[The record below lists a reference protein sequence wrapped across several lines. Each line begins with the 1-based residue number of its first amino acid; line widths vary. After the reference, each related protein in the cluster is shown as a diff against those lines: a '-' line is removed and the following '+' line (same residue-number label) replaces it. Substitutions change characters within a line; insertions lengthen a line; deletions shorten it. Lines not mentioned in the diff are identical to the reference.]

1 VSRWLRDVRRGR
13 CRSCRRL
20 LCRLRTIGNGCVG
33 VSGRGDCGRRCRNG
47 LGLRSSRCLDHRCFR
62 DRLDGNTATATA
74 ALGGG
79 CGLGLRFRRWSGRS
93 GSAAPTRRSRRSCD
107 TRTLLTLPASAD
119 AGNLIITQRT
129 EMAAHGYVH
138 LTKESGHLVAGHA
151 EFARQIMYSKLAQ
164 PISSLRPSGI
174 GARLSA

>member
-1 VSRWLRDVRRGR
+1 LCGNRLGLGRRRGVDR
-13 CRSCRRL
+13 WR
-20 LCRLRTIGNGCVG
+20 
-33 VSGRGDCGRRCRNG
+33 
-47 LGLRSSRCLDHRCFR
+47 FR
-62 DRLDGNTATATA
+62 DRLHSHAPPAAA

-79 CGLGLRFRRWSGRS
+79 GRLGLRFRWRGGGSG
-93 GSAAPTRRSRRSCD
+93 AATPTRRGRRSCN
-107 TRTLLTLPASAD
+107 TRTLLTLPPGAD

-129 EMAAHGYVH
+129 EMAAHRYVH